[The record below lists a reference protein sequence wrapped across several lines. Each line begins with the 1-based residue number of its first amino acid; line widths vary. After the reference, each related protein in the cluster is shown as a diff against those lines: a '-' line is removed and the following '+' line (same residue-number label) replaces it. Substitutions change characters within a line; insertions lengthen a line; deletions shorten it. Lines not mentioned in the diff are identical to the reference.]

1 MEDKNRCYGLERSNR
16 YEFWELY
23 VKGFKGPILASDY
36 LAKFDEVPH
45 RLATAKIKRNI
56 NEHVSRGEDY
66 IKCAYCGCVVRYRDN
81 GDSKRDAFYHKHDP
95 GSSYEQCPFHSGY
108 TGDFPISDETYDES
122 QWHFR
127 TKHVVARILIGSP
140 TVYSESVLVER
151 FVFGDAVGDF
161 ERRRP
166 DVQFTDI
173 DGNKFAVELIRGW
186 MNSQL
191 IYDREQFFRAKGIN
205 LLWLFSDN
213 YSPAI
218 LNYVMFGSNLE
229 GDTNNSLT
237 DFKYFEPLLN
247 GAQFNAFIFG
257 ADAVNDSVQ
266 SGELNLTVHHP
277 VFSLDPLSAVVK
289 VDYGQKQIDLPKLSL
304 DPGSRLPYA
313 INTQLFVDE
322 VIRERHQLIESRKIY
337 QTQEAVTAIEEIL
350 RNCNSKNIDTYTNS
364 RLHGFIQLLND
375 HIDYVQECYSGLER
389 LQTSIKE
396 AKVRISNLME
406 HRERTAQRNQLAR
419 ELKGFL
425 YQLRYGKRKLAEGV
439 SLYDLQE
446 LKVNFEDTFRTYE
459 STVKHPLAS
468 TKWNGAIISL
478 KTRINAQTQAF
489 QEGLPQP
496 RAVWSIRNTLLSLP
510 LDKQLD
516 ILDPKS
522 KLGIELTNQQ
532 AAYLLHKIP
541 EESAEL
547 SKLILETKLQIRKTY
562 MNRYWAPLISPW
574 NAESKY
580 QSSLNNALGLIKES
594 GLSGL
599 ELVKKEWVM
608 EVLKGFIQSLDAPIK
623 KRHKQCLSRTAITT
637 KEADEIKRLVALYKW
652 LYSNGLIDTESEST
666 RLVKEII
673 CWLSPT
679 SSTSFKST
687 GTRN

>member
-1 MEDKNRCYGLERSNR
+1 M
-16 YEFWELY
+16 
-23 VKGFKGPILASDY
+23 KGFKGPILASDY
-36 LAKFDEVPH
+36 LAMFDEAPD
-45 RLATAKIKRNI
+45 RLVTAKIKRSI

-66 IKCAYCGCVVRYRDN
+66 MKCAYCGCVVRYRDN
-81 GDSKRDAFYHKHDP
+81 GDSKRDAFYHMHDP
-95 GSSYEQCPFHSGY
+95 GASYEQCPFHSGY
-108 TGDFPISDETYDES
+108 TGNFPISDDTYEES

-127 TKHVVARILIGSP
+127 TKQAVARILIGSP
-140 TVYSESVLVER
+140 TVHAESVLVER
-151 FVFGDAVGDF
+151 FVFGDAGGDF

-173 DGNKFAVELIRGW
+173 DGNQFAVELIRGW

-229 GDTNNSLT
+229 GESNNSLT
-237 DFKYFEPLLN
+237 DFKYFEPLPN

-257 ADAVNDSVQ
+257 ADAENASVQ

-289 VDYGQKQIDLPKLSL
+289 VDYGQKQMDLPKLSL
-304 DPGSRLPYA
+304 EPESRLPFA

-322 VIRERHQLIESRKIY
+322 VIQERHQLIESRKIS
-337 QTQEAVTAIEEIL
+337 QTQEAVRVIEDIL
-350 RNCNSKNIDTYTNS
+350 RNCSSKNIGTYTDS
-364 RLHGFIQLLND
+364 RLHEFVQLLND
-375 HIDYVQECYSGLER
+375 HIDYVQVCYSGRER
-389 LQTSIKE
+389 LQASIAE
-396 AKVRISNLME
+396 VKVRISNLME
-406 HRERTAQRNQLAR
+406 HRERAAQRNQLAR

-425 YQLRYGKRKLAEGV
+425 YQIRYGKRKLAEGI

-446 LKVNFEDTFRTYE
+446 LKANLEDTFRTYE

-468 TKWNGAIISL
+468 SKWNCAINSL
-478 KTRINAQTQAF
+478 KARINAQTQTLK
-489 QEGLPQP
+489 EGLPRP

-510 LDKQLD
+510 LDKQLE

-532 AAYLLHKIP
+532 AAYLLHKTT
-541 EESAEL
+541 EESSEL
-547 SKLILETKLQIRKTY
+547 SELILETKLQIRKTY
-562 MNRYWAPLISPW
+562 LNRYWAPLVSPW
-574 NAESKY
+574 NSESKY
-580 QSSLNNALGLIKES
+580 QSSLNDALALIKES
-594 GLSGL
+594 ALSDI
-599 ELVKKEWVM
+599 ELVKREWVLD
-608 EVLKGFIQSLDAPIK
+608 VLKGFVQSLDAPIK
-623 KRHKQCLSRTAITT
+623 RRHKQRLSRIEMTT

-652 LYSNGLIDTESEST
+652 LYSNGLIDNKSETT
-666 RLVKEII
+666 RMVKDVI

-679 SSTSFKST
+679 SSTSFKRAE
-687 GTRN
+687 TRNL

>member
-1 MEDKNRCYGLERSNR
+1 MERINKNS
-16 YEFWELY
+16 FWELY

-36 LAKFDEVPH
+36 LAMFVEVPD
-45 RLATAKIKRNI
+45 RLVTAKIKRNI

-66 IKCAYCGCVVRYRDN
+66 MKCAYCGCVVRYRDN

-95 GSSYEQCPFHSGY
+95 GASYEQCPFHSGY
-108 TGDFPISDETYDES
+108 TGDFPINDETYEES

-127 TKHVVARILIGSP
+127 TKHAVARILTGSP
-140 TVYSESVLVER
+140 SVNAESVLVER
-151 FVFGDAVGDF
+151 FVFGNAVGDF
-161 ERRRP
+161 GRRRP

-205 LLWLFSDN
+205 LLWLLSDN

-229 GDTNNSLT
+229 DDANYSLT
-237 DFKYFEPLLN
+237 DLKFFEPLPN

-257 ADAVNDSVQ
+257 ADAENASVQ

-277 VFSLDPLSAVVK
+277 VFSLDPISAAVK

-304 DPGSRLPYA
+304 DPGSRLPFA
-313 INTQLFVDE
+313 INTQFLVDQ
-322 VIRERHQLIESRKIY
+322 VIRERHQLIEYRKIS
-337 QTQEAVTAIEEIL
+337 QTQEAVSAIEDIL
-350 RNCNSKNIDTYTNS
+350 RNCNSKNIGTYTNS

-375 HIDYVQECYSGLER
+375 HIDYVQECYSGRER
-389 LQTSIKE
+389 LQGSIE
-396 AKVRISNLME
+396 EVKVRIRNLMV
-406 HRERTAQRNQLAR
+406 HRERSAQRNQLAR

-425 YQLRYGKRKLAEGV
+425 YQLRYGKRKLAEGI

-446 LKVNFEDTFRTYE
+446 LKANLEDTFRTYE

-468 TKWNGAIISL
+468 SKWNGAIISL
-478 KTRINAQTQAF
+478 KTRLNAQTQTF

-510 LDKQLD
+510 LDKQLE

-532 AAYLLHKIP
+532 AAYLLHKTS

-547 SKLILETKLQIRKTY
+547 SKLMLETKLQIRKTY
-562 MNRYWAPLISPW
+562 INRYWAPLVSPW
-574 NAESKY
+574 NSESKY
-580 QSSLNNALGLIKES
+580 QSSLNNALALVQDS
-594 GLSGL
+594 GLSGI

-608 EVLKGFIQSLDAPIK
+608 EVLKGFVQSLDAPIK
-623 KRHKQCLSRTAITT
+623 KRYKQRLSRTQMTT

-652 LYSNGLIDTESEST
+652 LYSNDLIASKSET
-666 RLVKEII
+666 TWMVKEVI

-679 SSTSFKST
+679 SSTSFKSSET
-687 GTRN
+687 SN